1 MSILELVSG
10 RIKGRIFIVGFLI
23 LRFSFPYNDSSAIA
37 SITSLKAYNLFNC
50 IYIYI
55 FYMLKMKK
63 TSGFFQKDALIT
75 LLAYTEQEDGS
86 YTRPLGEF
94 PKEVV

>member
-1 MSILELVSG
+1 M
-10 RIKGRIFIVGFLI
+10 KGRIFIVGFLI

-55 FYMLKMKK
+55 YIFYQPKMKK
-63 TSGFFQKDALIT
+63 TSGFFQ
-75 LLAYTEQEDGS
+75 LLNHIDYS
-86 YTRPLGEF
+86 R
-94 PKEVV
+94 

>member
-75 LLAYTEQEDGS
+75 LFSLPDFIS
-86 YTRPLGEF
+86 L
-94 PKEVV
+94 

>member
-37 SITSLKAYNLFNC
+37 SITSLKALQFIQLHLYL
-50 IYIYI
+50 YILYAQDE
-55 FYMLKMKK
+55 KNKC
-63 TSGFFQKDALIT
+63 FFQKDALIT
-75 LLAYTEQEDGS
+75 LFSLPDFIS
-86 YTRPLGEF
+86 L
-94 PKEVV
+94 